1 MDSSVLVAIITSSLG
16 LVGTICTVFFG
27 QKKTRDDT
35 SMQLTKQ
42 NLTISSQLEQQQ
54 RDIMSQLEQH
64 NAVQDERIRTLS
76 DRVDAHNRVV
86 ERTYKLEGRVDCLS
100 RRVTDLSVRTGG
112 SGEDC

>member
-16 LVGTICTVFFG
+16 LVGTICTVLFG

-35 SMQLTKQ
+35 SSQLTQQNQ
-42 NLTISSQLEQQQ
+42 NLTSQLEQQQ
-54 RDIMSQLEQH
+54 RDIMAQLEQH

>member
-16 LVGTICTVFFG
+16 LVGTICTVIFG
-27 QKKTRDDT
+27 QKKSRDDT
-35 SMQLTKQ
+35 SSQLTQQ

-76 DRVDAHNRVV
+76 DRVEAHNKVV
-86 ERTYKLEGRVDCLS
+86 ERTYKLEGRLDCLS

-112 SGEDC
+112 SSEDC

>member
-16 LVGTICTVFFG
+16 LVGTICTVIFG

-35 SMQLTKQ
+35 SSQLTQQNQ
-42 NLTISSQLEQQQ
+42 NLTSQLEQQQ

-76 DRVDAHNRVV
+76 DRVEAHNKVI

-112 SGEDC
+112 SSEDC

>member
-16 LVGTICTVFFG
+16 LVGTICTVIFG
-27 QKKTRDDT
+27 QKKSRDDT
-35 SMQLTKQ
+35 SSQLTQQ

-76 DRVDAHNRVV
+76 DRVEAHNKVI

>member
-16 LVGTICTVFFG
+16 LVGTICTVIFG
-27 QKKTRDDT
+27 QKKSRDDT
-35 SMQLTKQ
+35 SSQLTQQ
-42 NLTISSQLEQQQ
+42 NQTISTQLEQQQ

-76 DRVDAHNRVV
+76 DRVEAHNKVI

>member
-76 DRVDAHNRVV
+76 DRVDAHNRVI

>member
-1 MDSSVLVAIITSSLG
+1 MDASVLVALITSSLG
-16 LVGTICTVFFG
+16 LVGTVCTVFFG

-35 SMQLTKQ
+35 SSQLSQQ

-54 RDIMSQLEQH
+54 RDIMAQLEQH

-76 DRVDAHNRVV
+76 DRVEAHNKVV

-112 SGEDC
+112 SSEDC

>member
-16 LVGTICTVFFG
+16 LVGTICTVLFG
-27 QKKTRDDT
+27 QKKSRDDT
-35 SMQLTKQ
+35 SSQLTQQ
-42 NLTISSQLEQQQ
+42 NQTISTQLEQQQ

-76 DRVDAHNRVV
+76 DRVEAHNKVI

>member
-1 MDSSVLVAIITSSLG
+1 MDSSVIVAMITSGLG
-16 LVGTICTVFFG
+16 LVGTICTVIFG

-35 SMQLTKQ
+35 SSQLTQQNQ
-42 NLTISSQLEQQQ
+42 NLTSQLEQQQ

-76 DRVDAHNRVV
+76 DRVDAHNRVI

-112 SGEDC
+112 SSEDC

>member
-76 DRVDAHNRVV
+76 DRVEAHNKVI